1 MDLDIIALT
10 KELRKDEKVQFQI
23 AYGNER
29 KSVGTAVVLA
39 LFLGG
44 LGAHKFYL
52 GKPGLGVVYI
62 LFCWTF
68 IPSFVAVIEACLMS
82 KSVKKYNNRKALEII
97 EGIKMTRA

>member
-1 MDLDIIALT
+1 MDLQVIALT
-10 KELRKDEKVQFQI
+10 KELSSDEKIQFQV
-23 AYGNER
+23 AYGNEC
-29 KSVGTAVVLA
+29 KSVGLAVALA

-52 GKPGLGVVYI
+52 GQTGLGIVYI

-68 IPSFVAVIEACLMS
+68 IPSLIAAIEACFMG
-82 KSVKKYNNRKALEII
+82 KTVKKYNSKAAMEIV